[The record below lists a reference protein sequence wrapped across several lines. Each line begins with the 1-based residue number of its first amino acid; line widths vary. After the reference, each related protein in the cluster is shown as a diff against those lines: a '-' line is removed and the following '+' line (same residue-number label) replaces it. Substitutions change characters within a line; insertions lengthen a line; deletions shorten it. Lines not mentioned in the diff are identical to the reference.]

1 MEKLLHFLSP
11 YKKRLTLMLLLLFLQ
26 VLGTLYIPTLTAGM
40 VNNGIIQGDLDYVW
54 KTSGFMLMVALV
66 TASVS
71 IFGTYLSTYISTGMG
86 RDIRGALFRKTQA
99 FSANNFNQFGAA
111 SLITR
116 STNDVSQVQ
125 QAFSAI
131 VEMLLPAPFMTVAG
145 LVLAFSKNR
154 ELALIILGLMLFIF
168 IMTITL
174 GKRVVPIFDTM
185 QTMLDTINRTVRE
198 SIIGVRVIRAFNRTQ
213 DDKKRVNNAFTDYA
227 NIAIKANKIFAIL
240 MPLVMLFM
248 NIGTILIIWFGGKQ
262 AAAGNIGIGD
272 IMAIIEYAM
281 ITLMYLVMGVAVFL
295 FIPRAQTCA
304 NRIDEVLKMQPEF
317 STSVSEISTRT
328 MDKKTYAKV
337 EFRNVTFQ
345 YADAEEAVLH
355 NIDFMVETGK
365 TTAIIGST
373 GSGKSTIASLIMR
386 FYDIAEGN
394 ILVDGKDVRDYLQG
408 ELRSKVGYVP
418 QEAFLFSGTIADNL
432 RHGKKD
438 ATIEEMRHAVKV
450 AQIDDFI
457 ENVENGFNHTV
468 SQGGSNFS
476 GGQKQRLSIAR
487 AVIKKPDIYI
497 FDDSFSALDFKT
509 DTRLRAALKQEIIDS
524 GVIIV
529 AQRISTI
536 LDADQ
541 IVVLDEGR
549 IVGKGTH
556 KELLNSCLVY
566 QQIAH
571 SQLSEEELA

>member
-281 ITLMYLVMGVAVFL
+281 ITLMYLVMGGAVFL

-457 ENVENGFNHTV
+457 ENVANGFNHTG
-468 SQGGSNFS
+468 SQDGSN
-476 GGQKQRLSIAR
+476 I
-487 AVIKKPDIYI
+487 
-497 FDDSFSALDFKT
+497 
-509 DTRLRAALKQEIIDS
+509 
-524 GVIIV
+524 
-529 AQRISTI
+529 
-536 LDADQ
+536 
-541 IVVLDEGR
+541 
-549 IVGKGTH
+549 
-556 KELLNSCLVY
+556 
-566 QQIAH
+566 
-571 SQLSEEELA
+571 

>member
-131 VEMLLPAPFMTVAG
+131 VEMLLPAPFMTIAG

-213 DDKKRVNNAFTDYA
+213 DDKK
-227 NIAIKANKIFAIL
+227 
-240 MPLVMLFM
+240 
-248 NIGTILIIWFGGKQ
+248 
-262 AAAGNIGIGD
+262 
-272 IMAIIEYAM
+272 E
-281 ITLMYLVMGVAVFL
+281 
-295 FIPRAQTCA
+295 
-304 NRIDEVLKMQPEF
+304 
-317 STSVSEISTRT
+317 
-328 MDKKTYAKV
+328 
-337 EFRNVTFQ
+337 
-345 YADAEEAVLH
+345 
-355 NIDFMVETGK
+355 
-365 TTAIIGST
+365 
-373 GSGKSTIASLIMR
+373 
-386 FYDIAEGN
+386 
-394 ILVDGKDVRDYLQG
+394 
-408 ELRSKVGYVP
+408 
-418 QEAFLFSGTIADNL
+418 
-432 RHGKKD
+432 
-438 ATIEEMRHAVKV
+438 
-450 AQIDDFI
+450 
-457 ENVENGFNHTV
+457 
-468 SQGGSNFS
+468 
-476 GGQKQRLSIAR
+476 
-487 AVIKKPDIYI
+487 
-497 FDDSFSALDFKT
+497 
-509 DTRLRAALKQEIIDS
+509 
-524 GVIIV
+524 
-529 AQRISTI
+529 
-536 LDADQ
+536 
-541 IVVLDEGR
+541 
-549 IVGKGTH
+549 
-556 KELLNSCLVY
+556 
-566 QQIAH
+566 
-571 SQLSEEELA
+571 